1 MTNETHISE
10 EQLVLLYYGEAADAA
25 PIESHL
31 SECEQC
37 RAEYRA
43 VQTVLNTVDSAPVPE
58 RGADYGSAVWKRIER
73 RAGARSR
80 GLGSVLRLPRWFGW
94 WMWAPVA
101 AGLLVLAFFAGRI
114 SRRPEAPT
122 TIASGQVRERILLVA
137 VGDHLERSQM
147 VLAEIS
153 NAPSGKGKID
163 ISDEQRMAEDL
174 LDSNRLYRQTANSTG
189 EKGMANVLD
198 DLERMLLEI
207 ANGPS
212 QLDPAQLNELR
223 QEIEDRGLL
232 FKIRVI
238 GSKVQHE
245 EMSQQEETAPAPK
258 QNTKQGK
265 QL

>member
-1 MTNETHISE
+1 MDETHISE
-10 EQLVLLYYGEAADAA
+10 EQLVLFYYGEAAA
-25 PIESHL
+25 PAPLEAHL
-31 SECEQC
+31 AQCERC

-43 VQTVLNTVDSAPVPE
+43 LQTVLNTVDSAPLPE
-58 RGADYGSAVWKRIER
+58 RGPEYGAAVWSRIEKR
-73 RAGARSR
+73 VSGRNKI
-80 GLGSVLRLPRWFGW
+80 RWFPT

-101 AGLLVLAFFAGRI
+101 AALLLVAFFAGRI

-122 TIASGQVRERILLVA
+122 LASGQVRERVLLIA

-153 NAPSGKGKID
+153 NAPEGKGTID
-163 ISDEQRMAEDL
+163 ISNEQQMAEDL

-189 EKGMANVLD
+189 ETAVANVLE

-212 QLDPAQLNELR
+212 HLDRAQLDELR
-223 QEIEDRGLL
+223 QEIKDRGLL

-238 GSKVQHE
+238 GSKVQ
-245 EMSQQEETAPAPK
+245 QEESAPAPRQDK
-258 QNTKQGK
+258 KEQGK
-265 QL
+265 RI

>member
-10 EQLVLLYYGEAADAA
+10 EQLVLFYYGEAADAA

-31 SECEQC
+31 TQCDHC

-43 VQTVLNTVDSAPVPE
+43 VQTVLNSVDAAPVPE
-58 RGADYGSAVWKRIER
+58 RGPDYGSAVWKRIEGRVGGR
-73 RAGARSR
+73 RRTG
-80 GLGSVLRLPRWFGW
+80 WFPW

-114 SRRPEAPT
+114 TRGPETPT
-122 TIASGQVRERILLVA
+122 VASNAASGHVRERILLVA

-153 NAPSGKGKID
+153 NAPDGKGKFD
-163 ISDEQRMAEDL
+163 ISNEQRMAEDL

-189 EKGMANVLD
+189 ETAVANVLD

-212 QLDPAQLNELR
+212 QLDPAQLSELR
-223 QEIEDRGLL
+223 QEIKDRGLL

-238 GSKVQHE
+238 GSTVQR
-245 EMSQQEETAPAPK
+245 EETAPAPK
-258 QNTKQGK
+258 QNNKQQGK

>member
-1 MTNETHISE
+1 MNEMHIPE
-10 EQLVLLYYGEAADAA
+10 EQLVLFYYGEAADAA

-31 SECEQC
+31 SQCEHC

-43 VQTVLNTVDSAPVPE
+43 VQTVLNTVNAAPVPE
-58 RGADYGSAVWKRIER
+58 RGPDYGSAVWKRIER
-73 RAGARSR
+73 RVGGRR
-80 GLGSVLRLPRWFGW
+80 KLQWFSW
-94 WMWAPVA
+94 WVWAPLA
-101 AGLLVLAFFAGRI
+101 TALLVLAFFAGRI
-114 SRRPEAPT
+114 SRRPEMPT
-122 TIASGQVRERILLVA
+122 MAAGQVRERILLVA

-153 NAPSGKGKID
+153 NAPDGNGKFD
-163 ISDEQRMAEDL
+163 ISNEQRMAEDL

-189 EKGMANVLD
+189 DTAVANVLD

-212 QLDPAQLNELR
+212 QLDPAQLDELR
-223 QEIEDRGLL
+223 QEIKDRGLL

-238 GSKVQHE
+238 GSNVQH
-245 EMSQQEETAPAPK
+245 QETTPAPK

>member
-1 MTNETHISE
+1 MTNETHISD
-10 EQLVLLYYGEAADAA
+10 EQLVLFYYGEAADAA

-31 SECEQC
+31 SQCEHC
-37 RAEYRA
+37 RVEYRA
-43 VQTVLNTVDSAPVPE
+43 VQTVLNTVNAAPLPE
-58 RGADYGSAVWKRIER
+58 RGPDYGSAVWKRIER
-73 RAGARSR
+73 RVGARSR
-80 GLGSVLRLPRWFGW
+80 RLAVLRMPHWLGW

-153 NAPSGKGKID
+153 NAPAGKGKFD
-163 ISDEQRMAEDL
+163 ISNEQRMAEDL
-174 LDSNRLYRQTANSTG
+174 LDSNRLYRQTANKTG
-189 EKGMANVLD
+189 ETAMANVLD

-212 QLDPAQLNELR
+212 QLDPAQLDELR
-223 QEIEDRGLL
+223 QEIKDRGLL

-238 GSKVQHE
+238 GSTVQRQ
-245 EMSQQEETAPAPK
+245 EMSQQEETAPVAK

-265 QL
+265 HL

>member
-1 MTNETHISE
+1 MTNDTHIPE

-31 SECEQC
+31 SQCEHC

-43 VQTVLNTVDSAPVPE
+43 VQTVLNTVNSAPVPE
-58 RGADYGSAVWKRIER
+58 RAADYGSAVWKRIER
-73 RAGARSR
+73 RVGARR
-80 GLGSVLRLPRWFGW
+80 NVRWFSW

-114 SRRPEAPT
+114 SRRPENPT
-122 TIASGQVRERILLVA
+122 TVASGQVRERILLVA

-153 NAPSGKGKID
+153 NAPSGKGNFD
-163 ISDEQRMAEDL
+163 ISNEQRMAEDL

-189 EKGMANVLD
+189 ETAMANVLD

-212 QLDPAQLNELR
+212 ELDPAQLDELR
-223 QEIEDRGLL
+223 QEIKDRGLL

-238 GSKVQHE
+238 GSKVQQDE
-245 EMSQQEETAPAPK
+245 IAPAPK
-258 QNTKQGK
+258 QNNKQGK